1 MADYFL
7 NKDKYKDESFEKRI
21 EAELEQYDY
30 NPALNEYISYLEPN
44 SLLRR
49 WGWIMLLSI

>member
-49 WGWIMLLSI
+49 WG